1 MFSHNFATRLVV
13 SLFLSLCGLRL
24 AAQSYN
30 VITFSV
36 PDPPTKYTHGLGIS
50 DLGVVVGYYEIPH
63 GTGVPYYRGFIRQA
77 DGTLQYPIIDPNDIG
92 GNNTEPWAVNASVTV
107 AGAYLTPDGR
117 GHGFLLSGGNF
128 TTVDEIAGG
137 ETVIL
142 TLNDSGDYGGA
153 FGPSWP
159 PANGFISIAGVVTQI
174 NVPGAS
180 ATSVT
185 GLATDG
191 SSVGT
196 AEMSQGFVGFLRGPS
211 GSLHVFQVPK
221 AVYGTYATAINS
233 ETRLVVGY
241 YYDSA
246 GLARGFVYHYPHP
259 LNATGPDSPPSAGIV
274 IEHPDVITI
283 DGSSGTGFTY
293 PFGVNSSGV
302 ISGTWRGDR
311 HRSHVYGFIATPAQ

>member
-1 MFSHNFATRLVV
+1 MFSHIFATRLVV
-13 SLFLSLCGLRL
+13 SLFFSLCGLRL
-24 AAQSYN
+24 AAQNYN

-50 DLGVVVGYYEIPH
+50 DLGVAVGYYEIPH

-92 GNNTEPWAVNASVTV
+92 GNNTEAWAVNASGTV
-107 AGAYLTPDGR
+107 AGGYLSPDGR

-128 TTVDEIAGG
+128 TTIDEIVDG

-142 TLNDSGDYGGA
+142 TLNNGGDYGGT

-159 PANGFISIAGVVTQI
+159 PANGFISIAGAVTQI

-185 GLATDG
+185 GLASDG

-196 AEMSQGFVGFLRGPS
+196 AQTGSGFVSFIRGPN
-211 GSLHVFQVPK
+211 GNLHLFQIAKSVD
-221 AVYGTYATAINS
+221 GTYATAINS
-233 ETRLVVGY
+233 EKQLIVGY

-246 GLARGFVYHYPHP
+246 GLAHGFVYHYPHP
-259 LNATGPDSPPSAGIV
+259 LDAAGTDPSPSAALV
-274 IEHPDVITI
+274 VEHPEVVTI
-283 DGSSGTGFTY
+283 DGSSGRGFTY

-302 ISGTWRGDR
+302 ISGTWQGDR
-311 HRSHVYGFIATPAQ
+311 SHSHVFGFIATPVQ